1 MAAKVLTFGQTKI
14 TVNGEFDRSQLSDI
28 IKNGLSDSIF
38 AENEKISFP
47 VDLKLMAI
55 EFESGNLKSAKP
67 YPGFITTENKPI
79 SLSTFNARCSTV
91 AQALENEPQD
101 YVMPQFGGKAL
112 DAIIASLAGKSFT
125 IKKMKAYIQEFVDN
139 KPATIT
145 NSITGKVYRKLKAKN
160 FITLA

>member
-28 IKNGLSDSIF
+28 VKNGLSDSIF
-38 AENEKISFP
+38 AEGEKISFP
-47 VDLKLMAI
+47 TDLKLMAI

-79 SLSTFNARCSTV
+79 SLSTFNARCNTI

-112 DAIIASLAGKSFT
+112 DAIISSLAGKSFT
-125 IKKMKAYIQEFVDN
+125 VKKMKAYTQEFVDN

-145 NSITGKVYRKLKAKN
+145 NPITGQVYRKLKAKN

>member
-1 MAAKVLTFGQTKI
+1 M
-14 TVNGEFDRSQLSDI
+14 
-28 IKNGLSDSIF
+28 
-38 AENEKISFP
+38 
-47 VDLKLMAI
+47 
-55 EFESGNLKSAKP
+55 
-67 YPGFITTENKPI
+67 
-79 SLSTFNARCSTV
+79 STFNARCNTV

-125 IKKMKAYIQEFVDN
+125 VKKMKAYTQEFVDN

-145 NSITGKVYRKLKAKN
+145 NPITGQVYRKLKSKS